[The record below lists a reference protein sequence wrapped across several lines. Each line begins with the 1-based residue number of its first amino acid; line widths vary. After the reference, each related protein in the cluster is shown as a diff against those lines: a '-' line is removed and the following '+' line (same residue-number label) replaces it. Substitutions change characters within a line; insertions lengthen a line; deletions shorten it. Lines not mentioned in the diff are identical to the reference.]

1 MQLKLAWRN
10 IWRNKRRTAI
20 TAASIMFA
28 VLLSTFM
35 DAMQKG
41 AWDNLISNVVNY
53 YYGYVQVHQKGYWE
67 EQTLEKSFEYDA
79 SMIEQAEAISSVETV
94 LPRLES
100 FALASSGNNTAGAL
114 IIGTN
119 PEKEDEVTALKSRVV
134 EGDYLATGD
143 KAVLIAEGMSEQLKI
158 GLGDT
163 LVLIGQGFRGVNAAG
178 KYPVKG
184 IVNFGSPELNKQMV
198 YMPLA
203 ETQWFYGAEGR
214 LTSLAFGLK
223 NPNKVKRTLQ
233 ALNAQ
238 LDTSAYE
245 IMDWE
250 AMLPDLVEA
259 RTLDSGGNVVVY
271 FILYMIIA
279 FGIFG
284 TILMMTKE
292 RSYEFGVLISIGMR
306 RMKLA
311 RIVWLEV
318 FFLGLLGAILGILLS
333 IPLVAYFHVNPME
346 FSGSYS
352 STMERFGFEAVFPT
366 LFRWDIFT
374 VQALVIIIMTS
385 ILGLFPFYILNKL
398 KPVQAMRS

>member
-1 MQLKLAWRN
+1 
-10 IWRNKRRTAI
+10 
-20 TAASIMFA
+20 
-28 VLLSTFM
+28 
-35 DAMQKG
+35 
-41 AWDNLISNVVNY
+41 
-53 YYGYVQVHQKGYWE
+53 
-67 EQTLEKSFEYDA
+67 
-79 SMIEQAEAISSVETV
+79 
-94 LPRLES
+94 LES
-100 FALASSGNNTAGAL
+100 FALASSGNNTSGAL
-114 IIGTN
+114 VIGTT
-119 PEKEDEVTALKSRVV
+119 PEKEDQVTELSSRITQ
-134 EGDYLATGD
+134 GDYLSTDD

-203 ETQWFYGAEGR
+203 EAQWLYGAEGR

-223 NPNKVKRTLQ
+223 SANKVKSTLQ
-233 ALNAQ
+233 ALESQ

-271 FILYMIIA
+271 FILYLIIA

-292 RSYEFGVLISIGMR
+292 RSYEFGVLVSIGMR

-311 RIVWLEV
+311 RIVWLEI
-318 FFLGLLGAILGILLS
+318 FFLGLLGASLGILLS
-333 IPLVAYFHVNPME
+333 IPLVAYFNINPME
-346 FSGSYS
+346 FTGSYS

-366 LFRWDIFT
+366 LFRWDVFAI
-374 VQALVIIIMTS
+374 QALVIIIMTS
-385 ILGLFPFYILNKL
+385 ILGLFPFYTLNKL